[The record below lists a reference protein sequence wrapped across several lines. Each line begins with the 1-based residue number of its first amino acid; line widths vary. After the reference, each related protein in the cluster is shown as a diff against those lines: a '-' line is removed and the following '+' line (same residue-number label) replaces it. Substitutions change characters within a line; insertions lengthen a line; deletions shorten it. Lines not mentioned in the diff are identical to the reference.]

1 MDSKIFGN
9 LNTYYEVY
17 VALSK
22 RSLSKENLV
31 RNLRDAGK
39 IASSASEYG
48 KKAVNGEIAFISG
61 TEEKLELDQAAL
73 MQFLLEAC
81 GDFNLEAEIHP
92 KRKKKEE
99 DEYGPVKSGHSQNFT
114 NMNNQLN
121 AATAKIKKQEETIAK
136 LTTQLVEAQQD
147 KQKVISAAIT
157 AEMDKKVLVPKTISS
172 EPVEVLA
179 KDFFYDNPGKELDA
193 VHLVSKLGGVLDG
206 IYQFTGDMPPEI
218 SEKSYLQR
226 ICARFRGGELFKKRL
241 DDQTKLGK
249 KQKEVRSL
257 DANRIKS
264 INMLL
269 ADEDM
274 DNQTKLSTYAF
285 WYFHDDPQ
293 MEELLVF
300 AGEHGINA
308 NYVIQLFEKPAEYR
322 NYRTMRAFL
331 MQVQMASE
339 AHIKREAAQE
349 LLCGEWS
356 VVADY
361 CGKPCHFKMMPVE
374 ELENFKKLLEENKI
388 PKALTTLKKILKSTS
403 GPMDQK
409 LVDEKKEAGCEADIE
424 IEVPSFIHSMD
435 GDVDIHAL
443 VEDSSMDDFAEQ
455 ELDDEQ
461 KEGETNE

>member
-22 RSLSKENLV
+22 RPLSKENLV

-147 KQKVISAAIT
+147 KQKTISAAIT

-179 KDFFYDNPGKELDA
+179 KDFFYDNPGRELDA
-193 VHLVSKLGGVLDG
+193 VHLV
-206 IYQFTGDMPPEI
+206 
-218 SEKSYLQR
+218 
-226 ICARFRGGELFKKRL
+226 
-241 DDQTKLGK
+241 TKLYPG
-249 KQKEVRSL
+249 
-257 DANRIKS
+257 N
-264 INMLL
+264 
-269 ADEDM
+269 
-274 DNQTKLSTYAF
+274 
-285 WYFHDDPQ
+285 
-293 MEELLVF
+293 
-300 AGEHGINA
+300 
-308 NYVIQLFEKPAEYR
+308 
-322 NYRTMRAFL
+322 TMAT
-331 MQVQMASE
+331 
-339 AHIKREAAQE
+339 I
-349 LLCGEWS
+349 
-356 VVADY
+356 
-361 CGKPCHFKMMPVE
+361 
-374 ELENFKKLLEENKI
+374 
-388 PKALTTLKKILKSTS
+388 
-403 GPMDQK
+403 
-409 LVDEKKEAGCEADIE
+409 
-424 IEVPSFIHSMD
+424 
-435 GDVDIHAL
+435 
-443 VEDSSMDDFAEQ
+443 
-455 ELDDEQ
+455 
-461 KEGETNE
+461 

>member
-22 RSLSKENLV
+22 RPLSKENLV

-172 EPVEVLA
+172 
-179 KDFFYDNPGKELDA
+179 
-193 VHLVSKLGGVLDG
+193 
-206 IYQFTGDMPPEI
+206 
-218 SEKSYLQR
+218 
-226 ICARFRGGELFKKRL
+226 
-241 DDQTKLGK
+241 
-249 KQKEVRSL
+249 
-257 DANRIKS
+257 
-264 INMLL
+264 
-269 ADEDM
+269 
-274 DNQTKLSTYAF
+274 
-285 WYFHDDPQ
+285 
-293 MEELLVF
+293 
-300 AGEHGINA
+300 
-308 NYVIQLFEKPAEYR
+308 
-322 NYRTMRAFL
+322 
-331 MQVQMASE
+331 
-339 AHIKREAAQE
+339 
-349 LLCGEWS
+349 
-356 VVADY
+356 
-361 CGKPCHFKMMPVE
+361 
-374 ELENFKKLLEENKI
+374 
-388 PKALTTLKKILKSTS
+388 
-403 GPMDQK
+403 
-409 LVDEKKEAGCEADIE
+409 
-424 IEVPSFIHSMD
+424 
-435 GDVDIHAL
+435 
-443 VEDSSMDDFAEQ
+443 
-455 ELDDEQ
+455 
-461 KEGETNE
+461 

>member
-17 VALSK
+17 AALSK
-22 RSLSKENLV
+22 RPLSKENLV

-99 DEYGPVKSGHSQNFT
+99 
-114 NMNNQLN
+114 
-121 AATAKIKKQEETIAK
+121 ETIAK

-147 KQKVISAAIT
+147 KQKTISAAIT
-157 AEMDKKVLVPKTISS
+157 AEMDKKVLVTKTISS

-218 SEKSYLQR
+218 SEKSYSQR
-226 ICARFRGGELFKKRL
+226 ICARFRSGELFKKRL
-241 DDQTKLGK
+241 DDQTKLEK
-249 KQKEVRSL
+249 NQKEVRSL

-388 PKALTTLKKILKSTS
+388 PKALTTLKKVLKSTS

-461 KEGETNE
+461 KEGEANE